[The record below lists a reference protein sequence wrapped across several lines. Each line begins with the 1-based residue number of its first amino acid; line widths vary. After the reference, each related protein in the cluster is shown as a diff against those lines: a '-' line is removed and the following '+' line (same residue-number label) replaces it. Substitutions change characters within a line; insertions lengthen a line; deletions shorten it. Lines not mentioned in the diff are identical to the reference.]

1 MALKQARLVPC
12 LKQCSACLKSKQQQF
27 RCCLTRAVRLTAI
40 RRDKMAIM
48 KRKKNAW
55 VAKGFAGVKRDF
67 RNKIERNIKALR
79 AFTTGNYLQT

>member
-1 MALKQARLVPC
+1 
-12 LKQCSACLKSKQQQF
+12 
-27 RCCLTRAVRLTAI
+27 
-40 RRDKMAIM
+40 MAIM

-55 VAKGFAGVKRDF
+55 VAKGFAGVKHDF